1 MGRGFERFV
10 KNPNFPPGPPFYG
23 GTMQYIY
30 FIGTAGSG
38 KSTLTYAFHDW
49 LELQGL
55 DSIIVNL
62 DPGAEAIPYVPDVDI
77 RDWIRLNEIMNEY
90 GLGPNGAQIVCAD
103 LIALNIKEVVST
115 VQEFKTNY
123 VLIDTPGQME
133 LFAFRQS
140 SNVVVNEFG
149 REDSFLVFL
158 SDPQLAKTPSG
169 FVSDLML
176 CAITHFRF
184 AIPILNVLSKVDV
197 LTDEELET
205 ILNWSRDPYA
215 LNIALEGTTGTSQ
228 TLLSLELFKAL
239 ESIGMYRELTP
250 VSAELSYGLEDIYN
264 TIQQYFSGGEDL
276 TRD

>member
-1 MGRGFERFV
+1 MR
-10 KNPNFPPGPPFYG
+10 N
-23 GTMQYIY
+23 IY

-49 LELQGL
+49 LELQGI
-55 DSIIVNL
+55 DSIVVNL
-62 DPGAEAIPYVPDVDI
+62 DPGAEAVPYTPDVDI

-103 LIALNIKEVVST
+103 LIALNVKEVVST
-115 VQEFKTNY
+115 VEEFRTNY

-140 SNVVVNEFG
+140 SMVVVDEFG

-184 AIPILNVLSKVDV
+184 AIPILNVLSKIDT
-197 LTDEELET
+197 LTEEELET
-205 ILNWSRDPYA
+205 IMNWSRDPYA
-215 LNIALEGTTGTSQ
+215 LNNALGEAHGVTQS
-228 TLLSLELFKAL
+228 LLSLELFKAL
-239 ESIGMYRELTP
+239 ENIGMYKELIP
-250 VSAELSYGLEDIYN
+250 VSAEMPYGMEDIYN
-264 TIQQYFSGGEDL
+264 AIQQYFAGGEDL
-276 TRD
+276 TKD